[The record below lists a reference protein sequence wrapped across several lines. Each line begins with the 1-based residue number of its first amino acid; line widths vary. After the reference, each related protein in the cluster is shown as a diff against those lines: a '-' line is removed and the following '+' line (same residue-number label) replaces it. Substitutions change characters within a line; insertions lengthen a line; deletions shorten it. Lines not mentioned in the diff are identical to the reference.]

1 MEAIT
6 ETSYKTD
13 EKKSFSPEEFAK
25 AKTVCDFVID
35 LTKAISRS
43 GYYDANHPVSGEVK
57 KGLYDAFIS
66 ALGNSPELMLTCH
79 DYEDQVDIHIS
90 GILNEP
96 FNIRKLTH
104 ANTSDLF
111 IPKLK
116 DYFERKSL
124 NSFVIKKYI
133 KPEHFESFIDVMSE
147 PVAESADAA
156 KLGEYLTKALADLDI
171 TEVSTVFKT
180 DVVLLRGKLPWRVS
194 IILRRLAKDLKVVP
208 MFRSASAEKMKL
220 IKQQIVEDIIRPL
233 NNNELLK
240 DLIVNCDVIVS
251 YTKDMM
257 EVDELEKLLINS
269 LPADALV
276 PVFKSVFE
284 VYKENKKEKPA
295 SDSAS
300 QQKEREDYLKKVLNI
315 GVGRILS
322 EKMPDI
328 SDFFEQL
335 YENEVISID
344 LLPKEL
350 RFDIQSKKLAGDVIL
365 QIDTYI
371 GKALNASTDAEMES
385 LIVIF
390 KRVVPELLRKGEW
403 SVIGKIVDAVS
414 GFSTRQGLSSETL
427 ELFAKLPDMIF
438 EGSDETFAAQYIQ
451 TEPDLRNQINDILI
465 QMKSMCIRISGVIF
479 EKCKD
484 PVILKNVTN
493 LVSKKGE
500 LARQWAIKILDDSN
514 QPVSTIN
521 IALLLIVNVGVSDD
535 ASLVKRYVKNSNPS
549 IRAKALGAVA
559 KLNKQEVESV
569 IMDALMDEEEKVRS
583 AAANL
588 IESEIKLPEESVNK
602 LLVLVKEKLNNKDLK
617 LNDAV
622 MISGL
627 LKVIGKCNGSVNKES
642 LENEIIKIATDL
654 QKEKTGLWK
663 IIKKEPSREHMEI
676 LCSIA
681 SVLGKVGGSKSGEY
695 LKILSR
701 GDSVLSKAAHEALIA
716 INRN

>member
-1 MEAIT
+1 MEANA

-13 EKKSFSPEEFAK
+13 EKKSFSPDEFAK
-25 AKTVCDFVID
+25 AKTVCEFVID

-57 KGLYDAFIS
+57 RGLYDAFIS
-66 ALGNSPELMLTCH
+66 ALGSSPEIMLTCH

-90 GILNEP
+90 GILDEP

-111 IPKLK
+111 VPKLK

-147 PVAESADAA
+147 PIAESADAA
-156 KLGEYLTKALADLDI
+156 KLGEYLTKALADQDI

-208 MFRSASAEKMKL
+208 MFRSASADKMKL

-240 DLIVNCDVIVS
+240 DLIVNCDVIVN

-257 EVDELEKLLINS
+257 EVDELEKLIINS
-269 LPADALV
+269 LPANAVV
-276 PVFKSVFE
+276 PVFKAVFE
-284 VYKENKKEKPA
+284 VYKENDKEKPGT
-295 SDSAS
+295 DVS
-300 QQKEREDYLKKVLNI
+300 QQKERADYLKKVLNI
-315 GVGRILS
+315 GVLRIND
-322 EKMPDI
+322 EKLPDI
-328 SDFFEQL
+328 SDFFEKL
-335 YENEVISID
+335 YESEVISID
-344 LLPKEL
+344 LLPKEI
-350 RFDIQSKKLAGDVIL
+350 RFNIQSKKLAGDVIL

-371 GKALNASTDAEMES
+371 GKAVNTSSDTEMES
-385 LIVIF
+385 LIIIF
-390 KRVVPELLRKGEW
+390 KRVIPELIMQGEW
-403 SVIGKIVDAVS
+403 SVINKIVEAVS
-414 GFSTRQGLSSETL
+414 GFSARQGLSSESK
-427 ELFAKLPDMIF
+427 ELFSKLPDLIF
-438 EGSDETFAAQYIQ
+438 EGSDEIFAFHYINAQ
-451 TEPDLRNQINDILI
+451 PDLRNQINDILTR
-465 QMKSMCIRISGVIF
+465 MKPMCIKIAGVIF

-484 PVILKNVTN
+484 PAVLKNVMN

-500 LARQWAIKILDDSN
+500 LARKWAIKILDDPG
-514 QPVSTIN
+514 QPVPTVN
-521 IALLLIVNVGVSDD
+521 IALLLIVNVGTSDD
-535 ASLVKRYVKNSNPS
+535 ATLVKKYVRNSNPS
-549 IRAKALGAVA
+549 IRAKALSAVA
-559 KLNKQEVESV
+559 KLNKEEIQDV
-569 IMDALMDEEEKVRS
+569 IIEALTDEEEKVRG

-588 IESEIKLPEESVNK
+588 IENEVSLSEESVNK
-602 LLVLVKEKLNNKDLK
+602 ILMMVKEKLNQKEIK

-622 MISGL
+622 LIAGL
-627 LKVIGKCNGSVNKES
+627 LKAIGKSNGHMKKES
-642 LENEIIKIATDL
+642 LENEIIKIASDI

-676 LCSIA
+676 LCSCA
-681 SVLGKVGGSKSGEY
+681 TVLGKVGGTKSGEY
-695 LKILSR
+695 LKNLSR
-701 GDSVLSKAAHEALIA
+701 GDSALSKAASEALVA
-716 INRN
+716 LNRH

>member
-6 ETSYKTD
+6 ESSYKTD
-13 EKKSFSPEEFAK
+13 EKKSFSPDEFAK

-57 KGLYDAFIS
+57 RGLYDAFIK
-66 ALGNSPELMLTCH
+66 ALGRSAEIMLTCH
-79 DYEDQVDIHIS
+79 DYEDHVDIHIS
-90 GILNEP
+90 GILDEP

-111 IPKLK
+111 VPKLK

-147 PVAESADAA
+147 PIAESADAT

-171 TEVSTVFKT
+171 TEVSAIFKT
-180 DVVLLRGKLPWRVS
+180 DMVLLRGKLPWRVS

-208 MFRSASAEKMKL
+208 MFRSASADRMKL

-233 NNNELLK
+233 NNKDLLK
-240 DLIVNCDVIVS
+240 DLIVNCDIIVS

-257 EVDELEKLLINS
+257 EVDELERLIISS
-269 LPADALV
+269 LPSVLV
-276 PVFKSVFE
+276 VSVLKSVFD
-284 VYKENKKEKPA
+284 VYKENRKEKTGD
-295 SDSAS
+295 DSIS
-300 QQKEREDYLKKVLNI
+300 QQKERVDYLKKVLNI
-315 GVGRILS
+315 GVHRVLS
-322 EKMPDI
+322 EELPDD

-335 YENEVISID
+335 YENEVIGID
-344 LLPKEL
+344 LLPKEI
-350 RFDIQSKKLAGDVIL
+350 RFNIQSKKLAGDVIT

-371 GKALNASTDAEMES
+371 EKAVNTSSDTEMES

-390 KRVVPELLRKGEW
+390 KRVIPELVRQGEW
-403 SVIGKIVDAVS
+403 SVVSKIMEAVS
-414 GFSTRQGLSSETL
+414 GFSTREGLSSESI
-427 ELFAKLPDMIF
+427 ELFSKLPDLVF
-438 EGSDETFAAQYIQ
+438 EGSEEIFADRYNIAD
-451 TEPDLRNQINDILI
+451 PDLRNKINDILM
-465 QMKSMCIRISGVIF
+465 QMKPMCIKIASVIF

-484 PVILKNVTN
+484 PVVLKNVTN
-493 LVSKKGE
+493 LVAKKGE
-500 LARQWAIKILDDSN
+500 LARQWAIKTLDDSN
-514 QPVSTIN
+514 QPIPTIN
-521 IALLLIVNVGVSDD
+521 IALILIVNVGTSDD
-535 ASLVKRYVKNSNPS
+535 ASLAKRYVRNSNPS

-559 KLNKQEVESV
+559 KLNKKEAEDV
-569 IMDALMDEEEKVRS
+569 IIEALTDEEEKVRG

-588 IESEIKLPEESVNK
+588 IENEVSLSEDSVNK
-602 LLVLVKEKLNNKDLK
+602 ILMMVKERLNQKEIK
-617 LNDAV
+617 LNDALL
-622 MISGL
+622 IAGL
-627 LKVIGKCNGSVNKES
+627 LKAIGKSNANIKKES
-642 LENEIIKIATDL
+642 LENEIIKIASDL

-681 SVLGKVGGSKSGEY
+681 SVLGKVGGEKSGQY
-695 LKILSR
+695 LKNLSR
-701 GDSVLSKAAHEALIA
+701 GDSALSKAASEALVA
-716 INRN
+716 LNKH